1 MSRINMSAVAA
12 EGYNHL
18 IALEGYLH
26 KSLDAKL
33 ISLVK
38 LRASQLNGCLF
49 CLHMHFEE
57 ALKAGD
63 SAVRVNALSGWR
75 ESRMFTARER
85 AALKWTEALTFI
97 ATDRA
102 EDDTY
107 EAVRAE
113 FSEKELADLTLAIAA
128 INAWNRIAI
137 STRLVH
143 PADKAA

>member
-1 MSRINMSAVAA
+1 MSRINISNLAA

-18 IALEGYLH
+18 VALEGYLH
-26 KSLDAKL
+26 KNLDAKL

-63 SAVRVNALSGWR
+63 TAVRINALSGWH
-75 ESRMFTARER
+75 ESRMFTTRER
-85 AALKWTEALTFI
+85 AALAWTEALTFV
-97 ATDRA
+97 AADRV
-102 EDDTY
+102 EDETY
-107 EAVRAE
+107 DAARAE